1 MSERERERRRRGIR
15 GKVIGSVS
23 CLLVHGTNYK
33 TSARMEWSHNYIGT
47 YSRMVPNT
55 YLYLPTNRS
64 SSDRCHLG
72 IPKLVKI
79 GQT

>member
-33 TSARMEWSHNYIGT
+33 TSARMEWSHNYIGILGW
-47 YSRMVPNT
+47 YLIPISIFQLIDQVPT
-55 YLYLPTNRS
+55 DAT
-64 SSDRCHLG
+64 
-72 IPKLVKI
+72 
-79 GQT
+79 